1 MTAFA
6 VLKSRLFTMFQT
18 ISWDIQ
24 ELNIVVQLSWIMITW
39 LVTHHI
45 VWIMICVLYSIFN
58 NNKISWD
65 ILLKIKKMF
74 SPQNPGRGW
83 TTWLQVVPH
92 LGNLRHL
99 RPFFCTKYQPQTWVQ
114 VVPHMGNFLHQ
125 TSTSNLGPSCAAL
138 GKRRDPDIVL
148 AHLHL
153 VSTWGDVKPSRRW
166 EEFYQQKFLCYWRQG
181 YTAKVFEISKKI
193 SSFVDLQ
200 FCNLFLKS
208 SIVAW

>member
-45 VWIMICVLYSIFN
+45 VWIMICILYSIFN
-58 NNKISWD
+58 NIKISWD

-114 VVPHMGNFLHQ
+114 VVPHLGNEEIQ
-125 TSTSNLGPSCAAL
+125 TSSLCTCTWIQHEETSNHQ
-138 GKRRDPDIVL
+138 RRERKSTRKSFIVIGESPMETK
-148 AHLHL
+148 LH
-153 VSTWGDVKPSRRW
+153 VS
-166 EEFYQQKFLCYWRQG
+166 
-181 YTAKVFEISKKI
+181 
-193 SSFVDLQ
+193 
-200 FCNLFLKS
+200 
-208 SIVAW
+208 